1 MVELNY
7 FSILCFLWAI
17 VGIVTRLLMV
27 SLGTQWNDWEMEKA
41 YSEEKPKWLYSLG
54 IFSLAIILLT
64 WYKVFTT
71 SIDYSWIIAVI
82 VSLTTIKIGNLLF
95 NYENFRKFAD
105 TVLRTKKYRKI
116 MNISVFVISLVFIW
130 MGIYLY

>member
-1 MVELNY
+1 
-7 FSILCFLWAI
+7 
-17 VGIVTRLLMV
+17 MV
-27 SLGTQWNDWEMEKA
+27 SLGDQWNDWEMQKA
-41 YSEEKPKWLYSLG
+41 YREEKPKWLYLLG
-54 IFSLAIILLT
+54 IFSFAIIGLT
-64 WYKVFTT
+64 WYKVMTT
-71 SIDYSWIIAVI
+71 TIDYSWIIAVI

-95 NYENFRKFAD
+95 NYDNFRKFAD